1 MIAKIYRL
9 HFTGGVHFG
18 EGTLE
23 SSARTFRADTLF
35 SALCLEALKAGKL
48 GDLVKLAE
56 SGKLLFS
63 DALPFDSQSLYV
75 PKPSTGRSSLKDR
88 SRTSARERSSR
99 SLSMSRSGCS
109 VTT

>member
-35 SALCLEALKAGKL
+35 SALCLEALKAG
-48 GDLVKLAE
+48 
-56 SGKLLFS
+56 
-63 DALPFDSQSLYV
+63 
-75 PKPSTGRSSLKDR
+75 SSAI
-88 SRTSARERSSR
+88 S
-99 SLSMSRSGCS
+99 
-109 VTT
+109 